1 MQSDLKLVVRL
12 QDYAKAKTSAAYAN
26 KVTISNVKSMAETI
40 LFVQRNGFA
49 SMEDLKGALSIAVKE
64 GNRIA
69 SELIKRQD
77 EMKSVNEDIY
87 HMGQYLT
94 NKKVFS
100 EFKRST
106 DKQAFSRKYEKELT
120 SYEEAVAAIKRKYS
134 DGSFLI
140 LKELNNKKTILDTQ
154 VHQLERE
161 SKYLMKQE
169 KMISIAL
176 KNIDG
181 FLSEKSQGHIT
192 LSVDDDKTKR
202 NFWQRK

>member
-1 MQSDLKLVVRL
+1 M
-12 QDYAKAKTSAAYAN
+12 
-26 KVTISNVKSMAETI
+26 
-40 LFVQRNGFA
+40 
-49 SMEDLKGALSIAVKE
+49 
-64 GNRIA
+64 
-69 SELIKRQD
+69 
-77 EMKSVNEDIY
+77 
-87 HMGQYLT
+87 
-94 NKKVFS
+94 FS

-120 SYEEAVAAIKRKYS
+120 SYEEAVAAIKSKYS
-134 DGSFLI
+134 DGPFPI
-140 LKELNNKKTILDTQ
+140 LKELKNKKTILDTQ

-161 SKYLMKQE
+161 SKYLIKQE

-202 NFWQRK
+202 KTLAKKVTEKTIKDR